1 MKRFAVIDTET
12 TGFGKT
18 DRILEIGI
26 ILVDGNEIVQEW
38 ETLINPERDISNSD
52 IHGIDSNSVSLAP
65 TFAEV
70 ADEISTFL
78 NGRILV
84 AHNLPFDTRMLEMEF
99 ARLNRDIDFGVGFC
113 TLRAT
118 GMKLDSACEQFGIT
132 NSNAHRAL
140 TDARA
145 TALILNKVFEEE
157 AELEPVN
164 IFQLESSKLTRTIS
178 RAAIDRKYETGHQNL
193 RRITRNFEIEGLTGE
208 MLSYVDALT
217 SVLSDFE
224 LTKDELKNLK
234 IWANEL
240 GLSENQ
246 VNAANAFFVGKII
259 EAAKRDNYI
268 SDLETELIYK
278 VSAILGVNHFES
290 LESSDLDTVNSLRK
304 GIRICFTGSASD
316 ANGDPILR
324 EQLEEWAVQFELIPV
339 TSVTK
344 KSCDLL
350 VAADKSSM
358 SGKTKKAR
366 DFGINVISVSEFLQL
381 ILK

>member
-1 MKRFAVIDTET
+1 MKRFAVVDTET
-12 TGFGKT
+12 TGFGKS

-52 IHGIDSNSVSLAP
+52 IHGINSNSVSLAP
-65 TFAEV
+65 TFAEI
-70 ADEISTFL
+70 ADEILSFI

-99 ARLNRDIDFGVGFC
+99 ARLKRNIDLGIGFC

-118 GMKLDSACEQFGIT
+118 GMKLELACEQFGIT
-132 NSNAHRAL
+132 NPNAHRAL

-145 TALILNKVFEEE
+145 TALILNKVFEEDTE
-157 AELEPVN
+157 TVPVR
-164 IFQLESSKLTRTIS
+164 ILDIDSKKLARTIS
-178 RAAIDRKYETGHQNL
+178 RAAIDQKFEAGHQNL
-193 RRITRNFEIEGLTGE
+193 RRITRNIEIDGLTGE

-217 SVLSDFE
+217 SVLSDFD
-224 LTKDELKNLK
+224 LSKDESKNLK
-234 IWANEL
+234 LWAKEL

-259 EAAKRDNYI
+259 EAAQRDNYI
-268 SDLETELIYK
+268 SDLEKDLINK
-278 VSAILGVNHFES
+278 IASILGVGSIES
-290 LESSDLDTVNSLRK
+290 TESSDLNELNALHR
-304 GIRICFTGSASD
+304 GIRVCFTGSAFD
-316 ANGDPILR
+316 ADGNPILR

-339 TSVTK
+339 DSVTK

>member
-18 DRILEIGI
+18 DRILEVGI
-26 ILVDGNEIVQEW
+26 ILIDGNEIVQEW
-38 ETLINPERDISNSD
+38 ETLINPERDISNSN
-52 IHGIDSNSVSLAP
+52 IHGIDSNAVSLAP
-65 TFAEV
+65 TFEEI
-70 ADEISTFL
+70 ADEILTFL

-84 AHNLPFDTRMLEMEF
+84 AHNLPFDKRMLEMEF
-99 ARLNRDIDFGVGFC
+99 SKIGRNIDFGSGFC

-118 GMKLDSACEQFGIT
+118 GMKLDSACEHFGIV
-132 NSNAHRAL
+132 NANAHRAL

-145 TALILNKVFEEE
+145 TALILNKVFEDTKD
-157 AELEPVN
+157 LVPVN
-164 IFQLESSKLTRTIS
+164 AGKLGTTKIARTIS
-178 RAAIDRKYETGHQNL
+178 RSAIDQKFEGGQQNL
-193 RRITRNFEIEGLTGE
+193 RRITRNFEVEGLTGE

-224 LTKDELKNLK
+224 LTKDESKNLRS
-234 IWANEL
+234 WAKEL
-240 GLSENQ
+240 GLSESQ
-246 VNAANAFFVGKII
+246 VNAANAYFVGKII

-268 SDLETELIYK
+268 SELESNLISK
-278 VSAILGVNHFES
+278 VAEVLGVNKLISFE
-290 LESSDLDTVNSLRK
+290 NSEINSEFALHK
-304 GIRICFTGSASD
+304 GIRVCFTGSAMDSSG
-316 ANGDPILR
+316 NPILR

-339 TSVTK
+339 SSVTK

-366 DFGINVISVSEFLQL
+366 DFGVNVISVSEFLEL